1 MSYITD
7 LLEHYFKTY
16 EDFSVISDF
25 KGNAQFIFLCN
36 SHKSLVYVFL
46 VRNIKNH
53 CHKKSNCGFRWR
65 KLLKVAVFFNITNFH
80 NGFFWN
86 PSKIQRSLLNELRVS
101 FNENET
107 SLAVDSCLDEQMC
120 KNIKNKSC
128 FKSVKRSSIDLIL
141 TSRPSL
147 RQFTNIIETG
157 VSDHH
162 LSIYIILKSTY
173 TKIEPNVLTNRYF
186 KNFLKQSSPQDLN

>member
-1 MSYITD
+1 M
-7 LLEHYFKTY
+7 
-16 EDFSVISDF
+16 
-25 KGNAQFIFLCN
+25 
-36 SHKSLVYVFL
+36 
-46 VRNIKNH
+46 
-53 CHKKSNCGFRWR
+53 
-65 KLLKVAVFFNITNFH
+65 
-80 NGFFWN
+80 
-86 PSKIQRSLLNELRVS
+86 NELRVS